1 MHLVFVTQGSMG
13 SAAPQTPNQPTGTQL
28 PGAPGLEENGMAQ
41 TALRFGGGLVL
52 GLVLLACGKPSFADV
67 EDVVIPVSQLKKRMQ
82 LNQRRTFCTVYF
94 ARLGNGR
101 WCRRSMCECGP
112 AASK

>member
-1 MHLVFVTQGSMG
+1 MASYGSLLLACCLGMASMHLVFVAQGSMG
-13 SAAPQTPNQPTGTQL
+13 SAAPQTPNQATGTQL

-67 EDVVIPVSQLKKRMQ
+67 EDVVIPVPQQEL
-82 LNQRRTFCTVYF
+82 V
-94 ARLGNGR
+94 
-101 WCRRSMCECGP
+101 E
-112 AASK
+112 